1 MGTVLA
7 FALAAA
13 VYPQLLAVVVVILTR
28 PGARQLLWGC
38 YLGALAANIVCGLA
52 VYAVFNSRGTLAGTS
67 SNRLGG
73 ATYLVIG
80 IIGLLIAA
88 LAATER
94 GRRLFG
100 PGAGGGRRER
110 RSADGAGRRGGA
122 VQRVSG
128 AGQQVKDRAE
138 AALRRGSLP
147 VAVAVGAVLGIPG
160 PFDFLAVGH
169 MARSGYAAIVVL
181 GMIVIFNLVKFLLIE
196 VPIVSYAVNPDG
208 TAARVDRFAAWM
220 KANKMDVIAG
230 VVAVIS
236 ILLIGRGVTRL

>member
-7 FALAAA
+7 FAFAAA

-38 YLGALAANIVCGLA
+38 YLGALAANITCGLA

-67 SNRLGG
+67 SNRLGA

-100 PGAGGGRRER
+100 TGAGGGRGDR
-110 RSADGAGRRGGA
+110 RARDGAGRMPGA

-128 AGQQVKDRAE
+128 AGQQVKERAE
-138 AALRRGSLP
+138 AALLRGSLP
-147 VAVAVGAVLGIPG
+147 VAVAVGAALGIPG

-169 MARSGYAAIVVL
+169 MARAGYATIVVL
-181 GMIVIFNLVKFLLIE
+181 VMIVVFNLVKFVLIE
-196 VPIVSYAVNPDG
+196 VPIVSYAVSPDR
-208 TAARVDRFAAWM
+208 TAARVDRFSAWM
-220 KANKMDVIAG
+220 KTNKMDVIAG

-236 ILLIGRGVTRL
+236 VVLIVRGVTRL